1 MNKYPNA
8 FKSCNYCCGFCK
20 REKRS
25 PDPLEAEF
33 GFKVKSKKHGFEIN
47 MSSSS
52 DEEEQQ
58 LNLDTAAN
66 EEEKEENNEE
76 NNEENKEESKEKSKK
91 VQDDLINTIE
101 FEVDKINFATPLD
114 KGKVCSRR
122 KYGQFTEQEVSLIH
136 HGEVEELGQ

>member
-25 PDPLEAEF
+25 LDPLEAEF

-58 LNLDTAAN
+58 LNLDTAVN

-76 NNEENKEESKEKSKK
+76 NKEKNKEESKEKGKTA
-91 VQDDLINTIE
+91 QDELINNIE

-122 KYGQFTEQEVSLIH
+122 KYA
-136 HGEVEELGQ
+136 